1 MWTPQEL
8 LQYKKG
14 EIYMAKMN
22 QEFAEKA
29 LTYVGKGPAEFRKWY
44 YGYDAKGVAWCAVFA
59 SYVANT
65 CGLLNKVVKKCDG
78 VGDFPR
84 LGVPANWGTWHEGDT
99 KPQIGDLILF
109 TWNGKGRYEG
119 QDKYF
124 SDHVGIVYKVD
135 SKYVYTVEGN
145 TNGTNDTSVVS
156 KRSYALYSGVINGYY
171 RPDWSKVESVVR
183 TELKKGDKGIDV
195 LGLKYL
201 MMIAADM
208 GVVSVSL
215 AKDGGFGNG
224 TDKAVKALQKVF
236 GMKQTGVA
244 DADFIHKLY
253 DKINKSYPVKGD
265 MNGDGVVNIKD
276 ATAIQKHLAG
286 VK

>member
-1 MWTPQEL
+1 
-8 LQYKKG
+8 
-14 EIYMAKMN
+14 MAKMN
-22 QEFAEKA
+22 QQFADKA
-29 LTYVGKGPAEFRKWY
+29 LTYVGQGASKFRSWY
-44 YGYDAKGVAWCAVFA
+44 YGYDATGVAWCAVFA
-59 SYVANT
+59 SYVANV
-65 CGLLNKVVKKCDG
+65 CGILNKVIKKCDG

-84 LGVPANWGTWHEGDT
+84 HAVPEGWGAWHEGDT
-99 KPQIGDLILF
+99 KPRVGDLILF

-119 QDKYF
+119 HDKYF

-135 SKYVYTVEGN
+135 SNCVYTVEGN

-171 RPDWSKVESVVR
+171 RPDWSKVESAVR
-183 TELKKGDKGIDV
+183 TELKRGDKGIDV

-208 GVVSVSL
+208 GIVKVSL

-224 TDKAVKALQKVF
+224 TEKAVKALQKEF
-236 GMKQTGVA
+236 GMSQTGVA
-244 DADFIHKLY
+244 NESFIHKLY
-253 DKINKSYPVKGD
+253 EKINDAYPIKGD
-265 MNGDGVVNIKD
+265 VNGDGVVNIQD

-286 VK
+286 LD